1 MITCACGRV
10 ADHKYK
16 EGIIFSNSLI
26 LGKLATFLHKN
37 DIFSLKLAF
46 SNYHLIEVYLH
57 ELSCKEHKWGI
68 RCDCS
73 HRSLI
78 VTIWPQK
85 YPKKYKKI
93 QKIHPKIQK
102 NPKKYKILQKEIQ
115 NYNLPTV
122 GVSWTNFYRMSSFSS
137 TSAIQSLILS
147 LQCNSYSLNLQG
159 KIVMCWEKS
168 SKEHIKDIRTD
179 KPNNDAH

>member
-1 MITCACGRV
+1 MRRKDWNSAWNDILFFSHFNPQIQSSRESKKQVQDPATSQWESIQSIMLTKICHKTSYPQEAMITCACGRV

-93 QKIHPKIQK
+93 QNIQK
-102 NPKKYKILQKEIQ
+102 NTKK
-115 NYNLPTV
+115 
-122 GVSWTNFYRMSSFSS
+122 
-137 TSAIQSLILS
+137 
-147 LQCNSYSLNLQG
+147 
-159 KIVMCWEKS
+159 
-168 SKEHIKDIRTD
+168 SKN
-179 KPNNDAH
+179 PS

>member
-46 SNYHLIEVYLH
+46 SNYHLIEAYLH

-78 VTIWPQK
+78 VTI
-85 YPKKYKKI
+85 
-93 QKIHPKIQK
+93 
-102 NPKKYKILQKEIQ
+102 
-115 NYNLPTV
+115 
-122 GVSWTNFYRMSSFSS
+122 
-137 TSAIQSLILS
+137 
-147 LQCNSYSLNLQG
+147 
-159 KIVMCWEKS
+159 
-168 SKEHIKDIRTD
+168 
-179 KPNNDAH
+179 